1 MNTKFII
8 VIVLIAF
15 FVGALGSITFDR
27 LVIPRL
33 SLLPHLSWLG
43 KFSSTSPIIVTR
55 REEVVLNE
63 GANLIDLSKQISN
76 STVSIFEK
84 QANPFFL
91 GNGIIMT
98 SDGIIFTPKS
108 VVGSRNEVLVVLN
121 DGTKYA
127 GLVRALDPKQ
137 DLAVVSIPA
146 KNLNV
151 VSFAEGLKLKAGQ
164 RILTIGESYK
174 EFIRSFSAGFV
185 INASD
190 NATASPGR
198 TFSTEVLED
207 TFETDA
213 AGTNSGRFLGSPIIN
228 LDGKLVGMA
237 AGTGVQ
243 KIIVAENLEPAL
255 SSYLSTGKIT
265 RPKMGLVYFRLTKT
279 TAVLRGLPQAGA
291 LVLKTDEGSPASSKL
306 LPNDLIFEVDGQKL
320 ENASLEQLINKHSI
334 GEVKLK
340 LLRNQQEVEVK
351 INLIATK

>member
-1 MNTKFII
+1 MSTKLII

-76 STVSIFEK
+76 STVSFFEK

-98 SDGIIFTPKS
+98 SDGIIFTSKS
-108 VVGSRNEVLVVLN
+108 VIGNRNEILVVLN
-121 DGTKYA
+121 DGTKYV

-174 EFIRSFSAGFV
+174 EFSRSFSAGFV

-190 NATASPGR
+190 NATANPGR

-213 AGTNSGRFLGSPIIN
+213 LTNSGRFLGSPIIN
-228 LDGKLVGMA
+228 LDGKLVGMV

-255 SSYLSTGKIT
+255 SSYLSSGKII
-265 RPKMGLVYFRLTKT
+265 RPKMGLVYFRLTKS
-279 TAVLRGLPQAGA
+279 TAALRGLPQAGA
-291 LVLKTDEGSPASSKL
+291 LVLKTD
-306 LPNDLIFEVDGQKL
+306 
-320 ENASLEQLINKHSI
+320 
-334 GEVKLK
+334 
-340 LLRNQQEVEVK
+340 
-351 INLIATK
+351 